1 MSLPSVNNSKSRLE
15 WSSSFHS
22 WTMKQKTI
30 ALLSN
35 NQFYGLGLKNIVPDY
50 QWQIITAQELEQ
62 DSWETRLSEFD
73 LVIITQD
80 FVTDEQII
88 KMLKTLI
95 EKPTQVIYLAGE
107 QDKLVPQLCSL
118 GCQGIIVQELAGQQL
133 LAAVKAIESGGIYYS
148 QGLLSNSYMF
158 LLGSLVELFEDLNFT
173 TAKLTPREKEILE
186 LYVQGESLV
195 SIQNKLQI
203 AKSTLNTHLE
213 SMRDKFGV
221 DSNREIIA
229 KYQISQLKPHPKSK
243 TT

>member
-1 MSLPSVNNSKSRLE
+1 MAGQME
-15 WSSSFHS
+15 
-22 WTMKQKTI
+22 QKTI

-35 NQFYGLGLKNIVPDY
+35 NQFYGLGLKNLVPDY

-62 DSWETRLSEFD
+62 DSWKSWLSEFD
-73 LVIITQD
+73 LVIVTQD
-80 FVTDEQII
+80 FVTAEQMI
-88 KMLKTLI
+88 KILKTLI
-95 EKPTQVIYLAGE
+95 ENQTQVIYLAGN

-118 GCQGIIVQELAGQQL
+118 GCQGIVVQELAVQQL
-133 LAAVKAIESGGIYYS
+133 LAAVKAVESRGIYYS

-158 LLGSLVELFEDLNFT
+158 LLGSLIELFEDLNST
-173 TAKLTPREKEILE
+173 TAKLTPREKEIFE

-195 SIQNKLQI
+195 SIQNQLQI

-229 KYQISQLKPHPKSK
+229 KYQIFQLQLQPQK
-243 TT
+243 